1 MNVTTTKVQSPQCMV
16 IAIDGKIVGVGA
28 AEVERALQQAIADGE
43 TRLVLDLTDAP
54 MVSSAGLRVIIS
66 TAKRLRALPSG
77 DLRLAGASRHILDV
91 LELAGL
97 LTVFKVYD
105 SRQEAVQSYQAVDR

>member
-1 MNVTTTKVQSPQCMV
+1 MNITSTKVQPPHCTV
-16 IAIDGKIVGVGA
+16 IAIDGKIVGAGA
-28 AEVERALQQAIADGE
+28 TALESALQQAISEGE

-77 DLRLAGASRHILDV
+77 DLRLAGASRQMLDV

-97 LTVFKVYD
+97 LTVFKVYRVTAG
-105 SRQEAVQSYQAVDR
+105 SGSELSGR